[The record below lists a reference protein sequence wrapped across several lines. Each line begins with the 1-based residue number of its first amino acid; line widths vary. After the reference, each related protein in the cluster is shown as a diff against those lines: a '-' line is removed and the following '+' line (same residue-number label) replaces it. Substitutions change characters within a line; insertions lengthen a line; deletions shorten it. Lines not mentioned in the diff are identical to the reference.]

1 MAAQRM
7 HEVNFFQQNAGNWM
21 GRQKE
26 ALLLCPA
33 ACLLLPAAAPLLL
46 QAQAGAAP
54 RSSCSTD
61 CAQINAP

>member
-21 GRQKE
+21 GRQTE